1 VDPTEGFDLKLVLAE
16 PATAFLD
23 GWLAARDYDLPGEPS
38 QWNFG
43 AVFPTLAK
51 SSLSW
56 VLTLGKAAL
65 DREIS
70 LGLFGS

>member
-1 VDPTEGFDLKLVLAE
+1 
-16 PATAFLD
+16 
-23 GWLAARDYDLPGEPS
+23 LPGEPS
-38 QWNFG
+38 QWSYG
-43 AVFPTLAK
+43 AVLPTLAK

-70 LGLFGS
+70 LGFVCSSIALAI